1 MGSALK
7 HLLENHT
14 LAFFLQD
21 LSQPGGTE
29 KVMTTW
35 CNHFVNS
42 GFQVELVS
50 EPSSSIFFPID
61 ALVAKSFLNLDA
73 DKGIKKN
80 PLILLK
86 RIYLCKKWLVGKK
99 NHFLII
105 DKSVYLLP
113 FLILKF
119 FRMLGEGNRVIYY
132 SHNSASMFEARF
144 AKAILR
150 FIYNICDLVL
160 CLYHDP
166 AFRPV
171 WPGHQPQVLPNPCP
185 FRITSFEPSVPR
197 PKKALYVGRF
207 SEEKG
212 LEIIIQAWQQLKN
225 SDQLHGW
232 KLVLL
237 GDGPLKASLQTEI
250 KKKNLSDCI
259 EIYLP
264 TTEVQPFY
272 QDAGLFLMASIYE
285 GMPLV
290 MLEAK
295 EASLPIIS
303 TVNDGALFLIKDGID
318 GTIVADRNPSSYA
331 QALVRYF
338 LSEDLRKRH
347 ALASRESAAEYSLTQ
362 ITQTW
367 VNYLSTIK

>member
-1 MGSALK
+1 MKDLLK
-7 HLLENHT
+7 NHT

-29 KVMTTW
+29 KVMTVW

-50 EPSSSIFFPID
+50 EPSPSIFFPID
-61 ALVAKSFLNLDA
+61 FLVKKSFLNLEA

-86 RIYLCKKWLVGKK
+86 RIYLCKKWLADKK

-105 DKSVYLLP
+105 NKSVYLLP

-119 FRMLGEGNRVIYY
+119 FRMLGKGNRVIYY

-144 AKAILR
+144 SKVILS

-166 AFRPV
+166 TFQPT
-171 WPGHQPQVLPNPCP
+171 WPGHKPQVLPNPCP
-185 FRITSFEPSVPR
+185 FRILSTESLQPR
-197 PKKALYVGRF
+197 PKKALFVGRF

-212 LEIIIQAWQQLKN
+212 LEIIIQAWQQLKDSN
-225 SDQLHGW
+225 QLNGW
-232 KLVLL
+232 KLVLV
-237 GDGPLKASLQTEI
+237 GDGPLKASLQIQI
-250 KKKNLSDCI
+250 KSKNLSDCI
-259 EIYLP
+259 EIHPP

-272 QDAGLFLMASIYE
+272 QDASLFLMASVYE

-290 MLEAK
+290 ILEAK
-295 EASLPIIS
+295 EAGLPVIS
-303 TVNDGALFLIKDGID
+303 TVNDGALFLIKDGMD
-318 GTIVADRNPSSYA
+318 GTLVRDRNPSSYTKV
-331 QALVRYF
+331 LENYF
-338 LSEDLRKRH
+338 LSEDLIKNH
-347 ALASRESAAEYSLTQ
+347 AQASRKSASEYSLTQ

-367 VNYLSTIK
+367 MNYLSAIK